1 MASHYHPRLTAQV
14 TIGIAPEMPTM
25 PLDSKRFSEYR
36 VLAWMCAIIFINQL
50 GFGAVIPVLPLYAQS
65 FGVSVS
71 AIGATV
77 AVFGAARFLCAM
89 PAGRMADR
97 FGRRPALAL
106 GGLLGVLG
114 NIGSAWADVFPAFL
128 MARFVAGLGAGIVVT
143 IGAVVLADISTPERR
158 GRMMALYQG
167 AFLFAVGVGPFPGGM
182 LAEHY
187 GLPTPFIAN
196 AVAAFTVGVIAW
208 FMVPETRDYAARR
221 DGAPAQTLPFLAQL
235 RLMTTKLGFMLVC
248 LTGFIHAI
256 VRTGGLFNVVPLV
269 ASASLGLSAGQIGGG
284 MALGSLFGLLATYPS
299 GMIADRFGRK
309 PLIVAAALLT
319 GVSFFGYWFATSGL
333 QFGAACIVWG
343 IAAAVTG
350 SAPAAYAADNAPP
363 GMNAAAM
370 SLYRALSDLGYVV
383 GPIGLGL
390 LSDLAGP
397 GTALVFCSVA
407 ISAVALAFW
416 RFAPESAHFRRP

>member
-1 MASHYHPRLTAQV
+1 MSP
-14 TIGIAPEMPTM
+14 
-25 PLDSKRFSEYR
+25 DSNRFNERR

-50 GFGAVIPVLPLYAQS
+50 GFGAVIPVLPLYANT

-77 AVFGAARFLCAM
+77 AAFGAARFLCAV
-89 PAGRMADR
+89 PSGRMADH

-114 NIGSAWADVFPAFL
+114 NVWSASAGTFPEFL
-128 MARFVAGLGAGIVVT
+128 AARFVAGLGGGIVVT
-143 IGAVVLADISTPERR
+143 IGAVVLADISTPARR

-167 AFLFAVGVGPFPGGM
+167 SFLFAVGVGPLPGGM
-182 LAEHY
+182 LAERY
-187 GLPTPFIAN
+187 GLGTPFIAN
-196 AVAAFTVGVIAW
+196 ALAAFVVGAIAW
-208 FMVPETRDYAARR
+208 FLVPETREHASRR
-221 DGAPAQTLPFLAQL
+221 DGAPSQTLPYLAQL
-235 RLMTTKLGFMLVC
+235 RLMTTKVGFMLVC
-248 LTGFIHAI
+248 LTGFIHAV

-269 ASASLGLSAGQIGGG
+269 ASDSLGLGAGQIGAG

-309 PLIVAAALLT
+309 PLIVTAALLT
-319 GVSFFGYWFATSGL
+319 GVSFFGFWFAASGL

-350 SAPAAYAADNAPP
+350 AAPAAYAADNAPP

-370 SLYRALSDLGYVV
+370 SLYRALSDFGYVV

-397 GTALVFCSVA
+397 RVALIFCSIA
-407 ISAVALAFW
+407 ISTVALAFW